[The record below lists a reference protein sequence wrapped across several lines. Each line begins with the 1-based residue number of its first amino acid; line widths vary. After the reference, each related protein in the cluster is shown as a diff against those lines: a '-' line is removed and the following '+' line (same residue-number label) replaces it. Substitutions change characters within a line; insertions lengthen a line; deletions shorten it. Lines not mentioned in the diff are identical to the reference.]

1 MAINYENVKT
11 ALYDWAS
18 LILPLAVPIIFYH
31 PNSPRP
37 DFPYITLH
45 ILSSISVHQDW
56 SDNSTNNAGNLSMK
70 GDRQFTLQIQAYGG
84 DVITRLES
92 LRTSLQMQTVLETL
106 REDGIVFYQ
115 SFQINDITE
124 LVDSKF
130 EKRAQMDI
138 LFGIAQTYNDNVGFF
153 EEVELQEK
161 LYNSLGQVVYDET
174 ILIG

>member
-1 MAINYENVKT
+1 MAIDYENVKT

-18 LILPLAVPIIFYH
+18 LVLPLTVPVIYYQ
-31 PNSPRP
+31 PNAPRP
-37 DFPYITLH
+37 EVPYVTLH
-45 ILSSISVHQDW
+45 ILSSVSIHQDW
-56 SDNSTNNAGNLSMK
+56 SDNNINNAGILSMK
-70 GDRQFTLQIQAYGG
+70 GDRQFTLQIQSYGG

-92 LRTSLQMQTVLETL
+92 LRTSLQMQSVLDTL
-106 REDGIVFYQ
+106 RDEGIAFYQ

-124 LVDSKF
+124 LVDSEF

-161 LYNSLGQVVYDET
+161 LYNSLGQVVYDEN